1 MITYRRIYMHIR
13 RNITPMVYELLQDF
27 RIVAINGPRQ
37 SGKTTLSQEIAK
49 ALNMDYYTFD
59 NEATRVTA
67 SHNPIPFIEQL
78 SKKATVI
85 DEIQMVPEIIS
96 ALKISVDTHNTSG
109 MFLLTGSA
117 DLFKMSAIKES
128 LAGRMVSV
136 SLFPL
141 SYFELNGCAE
151 NIIDMLF
158 SDQIKSFNYK
168 KMSYEQMIE
177 QICTGGY
184 PSVQG
189 KSARS
194 QESWFESYVEARIEK
209 DLSLVKKIS
218 QENKS
223 EINKLLR
230 ILASIT
236 SNLLKY
242 SSLSKHLNIKDMTV
256 KSDIEILEAL
266 FLVKRVNPYFTNRG
280 KREIKAPKI
289 QFIDTGLVAHL
300 VDADAHT
307 LITKER
313 EMLGNL
319 IENFVYAELLK
330 HTTYAKKSTKIYH
343 YRDAS
348 YEVDLVLEQR
358 NSQIVAI
365 EVKSSSTIKAEYVN
379 GLLRLAKNAKDNF
392 EAGYIFYGG
401 NEVLPISKG
410 GYTFWCIPFMV
421 LFGNE
426 KKHSQIF

>member
-1 MITYRRIYMHIR
+1 MYIR
-13 RNITPMVYELLQDF
+13 RNITPIVYELLKDF

-37 SGKTTLSQEIAK
+37 SGKTTLAQEIAK
-49 ALNMDYYTFD
+49 TLSMDYYTFD
-59 NEATRVTA
+59 DEAMRITA
-67 SHNPIPFIEQL
+67 SSNPLPFIEQL
-78 SKKATVI
+78 SKSPCII
-85 DEIQMVPEIIS
+85 DEIQMVPELIS
-96 ALKISVDTHNTSG
+96 ALKISVDTHNTAG

-141 SYFELNGCAE
+141 SYFELHGCNE

-158 SDQIKSFNYK
+158 AGQIDAFDFK
-168 KMSYEQMIE
+168 KMTYEQMVE

-184 PSVQG
+184 PAVQG
-189 KSARS
+189 RSARS
-194 QESWFESYVEARIEK
+194 KESWFESYVEARIEK

-223 EINKLLR
+223 EVNKLLR
-230 ILASIT
+230 ILASMT

-242 SSLSKHLNIKDMTV
+242 SSLAKHLSIKDMTV

-280 KREIKAPKI
+280 KRELKAPKI

-300 VDADAHT
+300 IDADVDT

-319 IENFVYAELLK
+319 IENFIYAELLK
-330 HTTYAKKSTKIYH
+330 HATYAKKSTKIYH
-343 YRDAS
+343 YRDGIN
-348 YEVDLVLEQR
+348 EVDLVLEQK
-358 NSQIVAI
+358 NSKIIGI
-365 EVKSSSTIKAEYVN
+365 EVKSSATIKASYVN
-379 GLLRLAKNAKDNF
+379 GLVKLAHNAKENF

-401 NEVLPISKG
+401 NKILPISKEG
-410 GYTFWCIPFMV
+410 FTFLCIPFMV
-421 LFGNE
+421 LFGDENV
-426 KKHSQIF
+426 F